1 MSQEPDKLI
10 GVYIPGFIANRE
22 DLTRTEKYVYGI
34 VNGLSQKDGYC
45 YASNYYLAQKA
56 GCSESTVT
64 RAVSKIKDLGF
75 WKAEVLVFDK
85 SSNPEA
91 RLLGTKRYITPFI
104 LEEMLRGGITSD
116 EGGCHTC
123 RGGVGTSAEESSAPV
138 TSIVKK
144 NKEEVLKGGVEG
156 NLNTIREATAS
167 PNLSP
172 EYKELIQKK
181 QERKANKKSQYKQKL
196 IRKEFPLDRDQGLE
210 ISLLDNVGA
219 DEIQELRSKYKLKE
233 SEVIKAKEDYISWV
247 KGSSYDP
254 KVWGKDMKIYVD
266 KFCSQIA
273 SKNKKNKP
281 KDLYE
286 EIKELYGK

>member
-1 MSQEPDKLI
+1 MSQEPELLI
-10 GVYIPGFIANRE
+10 GIYIPGFIANRE

-34 VNGLSQKDGYC
+34 VNGLSQKHGHC

-56 GCSESTVT
+56 GCSEKTIT
-64 RAVSKIKDLGF
+64 NTVSKIKDLGL
-75 WKAEVLVFDK
+75 WKVEVLVFDK

-91 RLLGTKRYITPFI
+91 RLLGTKRYIYPFQ
-104 LEEMLRGGITSD
+104 LEEISRGVETSCEGGGHTLRGGVATS
-116 EGGCHTC
+116 C
-123 RGGVGTSAEESSAPV
+123 EESSQCIA
-138 TSIVKK
+138 SIDKK

-172 EYKELIQKK
+172 EYKQLIQKK
-181 QERKANKKSQYKQKL
+181 QERKANKKSKYKKKPV
-196 IRKEFPLDRDQGLE
+196 RKQFPLDRDEGLE
-210 ISLLDNVGA
+210 ISLLDNVGL
-219 DEIQELRSKYKLKE
+219 EEVQELMKKHKIRE
-233 SEVIKAKEDYISWV
+233 SDVIKAKEDYINWV

-273 SKNKKNKP
+273 SKKKDKP
-281 KDLYE
+281 KDMYE
-286 EIKELYGK
+286 EIKELYGV